1 MIDIVGDAVA
11 VTAFEVA
18 TGVGLI
24 LNVSDIDWVRD
35 TLGVLL
41 FIGIVICV
49 KELLG
54 VKDTLGV
61 FEIGEPVKVVLGDI
75 VGDTIA
81 VIDPYDWESKGLL
94 VLVIGDCDKVF
105 DTLPDTD
112 VLVELVWVWDG
123 HTLNVFKDVCDLD
136 CTGELVI
143 WLLLLIL
150 VKGDEVYDVTGH
162 TVWIGVC
169 EGVITD
175 EEEVVAYDP
184 VTCKLDVCCGVDEP
198 VITEV

>member
-1 MIDIVGDAVA
+1 MIDIVGDTVA

-24 LNVSDIDWVRD
+24 LNVSVMDCVRD

-81 VIDPYDWESKGLL
+81 VIDPYD
-94 VLVIGDCDKVF
+94 
-105 DTLPDTD
+105 
-112 VLVELVWVWDG
+112 
-123 HTLNVFKDVCDLD
+123 
-136 CTGELVI
+136 
-143 WLLLLIL
+143 
-150 VKGDEVYDVTGH
+150 
-162 TVWIGVC
+162 
-169 EGVITD
+169 
-175 EEEVVAYDP
+175 
-184 VTCKLDVCCGVDEP
+184 
-198 VITEV
+198 